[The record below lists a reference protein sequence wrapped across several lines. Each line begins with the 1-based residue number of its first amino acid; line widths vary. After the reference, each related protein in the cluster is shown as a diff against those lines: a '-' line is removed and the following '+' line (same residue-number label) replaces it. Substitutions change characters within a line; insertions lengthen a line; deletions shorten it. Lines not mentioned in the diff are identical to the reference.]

1 MGFNRDENSMV
12 HMITPDVCSYYDE
25 ESAKLKIEV
34 ELPGVKK
41 ENITFRLRE
50 DGFYIRAQKD
60 DYEYIGTFSVCCPVI
75 PRDAKATYANGLL
88 TVLVPYKEAFEN
100 AVDVEIK

>member
-1 MGFNRDENSMV
+1 MV
-12 HMITPDVCSYYDE
+12 KMMTPEVCSYYDE
-25 ESAKLKIEV
+25 ESEKLKIEV

-41 ENITFRLRE
+41 EDITFRLRE
-50 DGFYIRAQKD
+50 NSFYIRAQKD

-75 PRDAKATYANGLL
+75 PNDAKATYTNGLL

-100 AVDVEIK
+100 AVDVDIT